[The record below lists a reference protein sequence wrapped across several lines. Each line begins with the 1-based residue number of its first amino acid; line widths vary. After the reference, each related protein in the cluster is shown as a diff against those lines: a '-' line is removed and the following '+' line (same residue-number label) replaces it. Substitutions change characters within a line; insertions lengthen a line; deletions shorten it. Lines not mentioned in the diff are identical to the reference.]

1 MLFISHDLDVVEYL
15 CDRIVVLY
23 LGKVMEVAPAK
34 ALYETPKHPYTEAL
48 LEASPR
54 PDPEARRGRRLLKA
68 IFRARSIRRRAAFS
82 APVVRTRCLRAPQ
95 PCLHCAKWRRA
106 DSRPASATMFSEDAM
121 MNLTTILP
129 ETLDVATKGYPLS
142 SPALPISAIGAQR
155 WSLLA
160 GDLPLPQAVIR
171 DSALA
176 HNHAWMRDFTAST
189 GVLLAPHGKTTMAPQ
204 IFAQQLAAGAW
215 GITVANVQQLGI
227 CVRFGVRRIIMANQL
242 LGAAEV
248 GAVIHL
254 QEAHPDLEFHFL
266 IDSQAQLTSIETCRR
281 IATDVAQAHR
291 AGRARRCRGA
301 APARGRSTRRSAS
314 HGPSLQARPSPCR
327 ASNATKGCRSPA
339 TRAATRSW
347 LPRLMQRVHDVALAC
362 DREGLFAGRSIIL
375 TAGGSAA
382 FDIVARDLP
391 MKLSKPV
398 LTILRSGCYVTH
410 DSGFYNRM
418 LEGVKARSGAA
429 WQSRPGLQPALEV
442 WSRAQSCP
450 EPGLAILTMGKR
462 DASFDLE
469 MPIVLQTLP
478 AGNRHC
484 AAARA
489 GNVEDRQHERSA
501 RVFALR
507 CRRRCG
513 PASG

>member
-1 MLFISHDLDVVEYL
+1 
-15 CDRIVVLY
+15 
-23 LGKVMEVAPAK
+23 
-34 ALYETPKHPYTEAL
+34 
-48 LEASPR
+48 
-54 PDPEARRGRRLLKA
+54 
-68 IFRARSIRRRAAFS
+68 
-82 APVVRTRCLRAPQ
+82 
-95 PCLHCAKWRRA
+95 
-106 DSRPASATMFSEDAM
+106 M
-121 MNLTTILP
+121 MNLTTILS

-160 GDLPLPQAVIR
+160 GDLPLPQAVIC

-215 GITVANVQQLGI
+215 GITVANVQQLVI

-242 LGAAEV
+242 LGRAEV
-248 GAVIHL
+248 GTVIHL
-254 QEAHPDLEFHFL
+254 LEAHPDLEFHFL
-266 IDSQAQLTSIETCRR
+266 IDSHAQLTSIERVADSQSMSRKLTALLELGVAGGRTGAR
-281 IATDVAQAHR
+281 TFDEAVGVARAVAASKTIALSGLECYEGLQITGDSGRDAIMVA
-291 AGRARRCRGA
+291 G
-301 APARGRSTRRSAS
+301 
-314 HGPSLQARPSPCR
+314 
-327 ASNATKGCRSPA
+327 
-339 TRAATRSW
+339 
-347 LPRLMQRVHDVALAC
+347 LMQRVHDVALAC

-418 LEGVKARSGAA
+418 LESVKARSGTA
-429 WQSRPGLQPALEV
+429 WQSRPGLRPALEV

-469 MPIVLQTLP
+469 MPIVCKRYRPGIDTAPQP
-478 AGNRHC
+478 APATWKIANMNDQHAYLRFSADDD
-484 AAARA
+484 AAPQVGDLVGCGISHPCTTFDKWRA
-489 GNVEDRQHERSA
+489 LFTVDDDY
-501 RVFALR
+501 RVTGAIRTFF
-507 CRRRCG
+507 
-513 PASG
+513 

>member
-1 MLFISHDLDVVEYL
+1 
-15 CDRIVVLY
+15 
-23 LGKVMEVAPAK
+23 
-34 ALYETPKHPYTEAL
+34 
-48 LEASPR
+48 
-54 PDPEARRGRRLLKA
+54 
-68 IFRARSIRRRAAFS
+68 
-82 APVVRTRCLRAPQ
+82 
-95 PCLHCAKWRRA
+95 
-106 DSRPASATMFSEDAM
+106 M
-121 MNLTTILP
+121 MNLTTILS

-160 GDLPLPQAVIR
+160 GDLPLPQAVIC

-215 GITVANVQQLGI
+215 GITVANVQQLVI

-242 LGAAEV
+242 LGRAEV
-248 GAVIHL
+248 GVVIHL
-254 QEAHPDLEFHFL
+254 QEAHPDLEFQFL
-266 IDSQAQLTSIETCRR
+266 IDSQAQLTSIES
-281 IATDVAQAHR
+281 VA
-291 AGRARRCRGA
+291 
-301 APARGRSTRRSAS
+301 AS
-314 HGPSLQARPSPCR
+314 HSMSRKLTALVELGVAGGRTGARTFDAAVGVARAVAASKTIALSGLECYEGLQITGDSGRDAIMV
-327 ASNATKGCRSPA
+327 AG
-339 TRAATRSW
+339 
-347 LPRLMQRVHDVALAC
+347 LMQRVHDVALAC

-418 LEGVKARSGAA
+418 LEGVKARSGTA
-429 WQSRPGLQPALEV
+429 WQSRPGLRPALEV

-469 MPIVLQTLP
+469 MPIVCKRYRPGIDTAPQP
-478 AGNRHC
+478 APATWKIANMNDQHAYLRFSADDD
-484 AAARA
+484 AAPQVGDLVGCGISHPCTTFDKWRA
-489 GNVEDRQHERSA
+489 LFTVDDDY
-501 RVFALR
+501 RVTGAIRTFF
-507 CRRRCG
+507 
-513 PASG
+513 